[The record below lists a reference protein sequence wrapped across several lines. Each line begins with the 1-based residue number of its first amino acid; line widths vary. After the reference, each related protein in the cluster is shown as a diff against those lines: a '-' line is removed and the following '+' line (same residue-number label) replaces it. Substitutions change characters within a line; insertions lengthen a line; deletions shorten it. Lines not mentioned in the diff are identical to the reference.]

1 MYSFL
6 VDNTEHKKAKGVNG
20 NVVAKISHNKYIYIL
35 LNNKYLRQSMNKIQS
50 KDHRIRTYE
59 IKEISLCCFDDKLY
73 IQSSGYDGLAPG
85 YQSQ

>member
-35 LNNKYLRQSMNKIQS
+35 LNNKYLR
-50 KDHRIRTYE
+50 
-59 IKEISLCCFDDKLY
+59 
-73 IQSSGYDGLAPG
+73 
-85 YQSQ
+85 